1 MTENVDVEKVLN
13 DLRAEVEMF
22 YFGDQTKIKELYS
35 SALELSKNYTS
46 IEDLKRRVSINFL
59 KEIALMLK
67 NDELNHGDFFLDKL
81 KDSEFWKPLAK
92 MVLLKRIEELKKCK
106 ILKKGK
112 KLDVSGLKETHFGK
126 FVMDKLNFGRR
137 SVVSEEEYKKITD
150 ALKKLKFDLPVVV
163 NPTETEKFFS
173 K

>member
-1 MTENVDVEKVLN
+1 MTENADIEKVLN
-13 DLRAEVEMF
+13 ELKEEVEKF
-22 YFGDQTKIKELYS
+22 YFGDQAKINDLYS
-35 SALELSKNYTS
+35 NALERSKNFTS
-46 IEDLKRRVSINFL
+46 IEDLKRRLNINFL

-67 NDELNHGDFFLDKL
+67 NDELKHGDFLLDKL

-112 KLDVSGLKETHFGK
+112 KYDVSGLKETHFGK
-126 FVMDKLNFGRR
+126 FITDKLNFGRR
-137 SVVSEEEYKKITD
+137 SVVSEEDYNKITD
-150 ALKKLKFDLPVVV
+150 AMKKLKFDLPIVV